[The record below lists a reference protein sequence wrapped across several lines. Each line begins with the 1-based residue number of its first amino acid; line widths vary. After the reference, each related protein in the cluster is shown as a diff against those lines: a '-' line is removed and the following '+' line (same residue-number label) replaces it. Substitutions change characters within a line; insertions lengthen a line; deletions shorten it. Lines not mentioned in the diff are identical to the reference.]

1 MGDWLL
7 LRNLMWLGNVAPP
20 KPTMPDNRKLSTK
33 VFLSLSRQLIGC
45 NGAHSSKPSQLKV
58 MQASGKPDGCGM
70 TCSSMAVTVPEVG
83 ACMAAET
90 VPSASANNWPLSTL
104 SPTLTNTLGKC
115 PTCWRSGR
123 TNVFGV
129 PSLAI
134 GRVLDS
140 ALCSGGCT
148 PPLKA

>member
-1 MGDWLL
+1 MGAWLL

-20 KPTMPDNRKLSTK
+20 KPTMPESLKLSTK
-33 VFLSLSRQLIGC
+33 VFLSLSRQLMGFKEV
-45 NGAHSSKPSQLKV
+45 HSSKPSQLKV
-58 MQASGKPDGCGM
+58 MQVSGRPDGCGM
-70 TCSSMAVTVPEVG
+70 TCSSIAVTVPEVG
-83 ACMAAET
+83 AWMAAET
-90 VPSASANNWPLSTL
+90 VPSASANNWPLSTQ

-115 PTCWRSGR
+115 PTCCRSGS